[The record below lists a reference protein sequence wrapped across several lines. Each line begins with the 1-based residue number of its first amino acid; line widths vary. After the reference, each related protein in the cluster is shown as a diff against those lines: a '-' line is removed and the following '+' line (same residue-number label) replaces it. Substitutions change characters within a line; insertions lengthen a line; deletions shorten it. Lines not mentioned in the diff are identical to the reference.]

1 MKNLENLFT
10 VEDNHFL
17 INKKFRGKVV
27 GTTVIS
33 RDILRFQLDVAF
45 FYLVQL
51 NHLITELSRPDLIEE
66 NSETLFK
73 IKTLKSVCE
82 REWKIKIKERKENEK

>member
-10 VEDNHFL
+10 VKDNHF
-17 INKKFRGKVV
+17 IIDKVFRGKVV
-27 GTTVIS
+27 GTTVVS
-33 RDILRFQLDVAF
+33 KNILKFELTTAF